1 MRMKK
6 LIVVHSDTYRALVR
20 AIQDIMCVAGGDCP
34 NLKELLH
41 DLDGAMDIPEG
52 MKVTLKPPMST
63 AQMRQ
68 AIDRTKR
75 KSPLDRQP
83 VVKPIAA
90 KKSIKE
96 VMGKM
101 KMAFDVDQDQLHAF
115 GKMMNRQ
122 KRISEIARL
131 ERHRAARGVKKAKAQ
146 RPVKDTGIKIKTEEV
161 EDPIMGSQ
169 TEVLKITALPWKK
182 LPVEYLTGG
191 ECVWL
196 SGKDLYCL
204 SGEPGDTAKPLL
216 KVGSKYPPF
225 KVNRAYR
232 FIQRCGDRLHAINK
246 AKAAKLEAIRTKDC
260 DCPFCKHRI

>member
-20 AIQDIMCVAGGDCP
+20 AIQNIMCVAGGDCP

-52 MKVTLKPPMST
+52 MKVTLKQPMST

-68 AIDRTKR
+68 SIDRTKR

-83 VVKPIAA
+83 AIKPIAA

-101 KMAFDVDQDQLHAF
+101 KMALDVDQDQLEHF
-115 GKMMNRQ
+115 GRMVKRQ
-122 KRISEIARL
+122 REYSEQVRL
-131 ERHRAARGVKKAKAQ
+131 ERHRAARGVKKPKAQ
-146 RPVKDTGIKIKTEEV
+146 RLVKDTGIQIKAVDV
-161 EDPIMGSQ
+161 EDPIIGSQ
-169 TEVLKITALPWKK
+169 TEILKITALPWNK
-182 LPVEYLTGG
+182 LPVEYLTDG

-196 SGKDLYCL
+196 SGKDLYYL
-204 SGEPGDTAKPLL
+204 SGEPGDRAKSLL

-225 KVNRAYR
+225 KVNRAYT
-232 FIQRCGDRLHAINK
+232 IVSRCGERLHAINQ
-246 AKAAKLEAIRTKDC
+246 AKAE